1 MKKLKVIAL
10 SVLAFVTIASMVF
23 VSCQKSVE
31 ENKIIKVGSSNTK
44 LIANLTNLQSEMIT
58 AIGNEHNRLCKLI
71 QEDYMN
77 SSNSDLYNSFN
88 NVMQTT
94 NYGSID
100 NNGFN
105 NLVDFNKEANFEINV
120 NNLINSIKDV
130 QEKEIMNSIYLATLE
145 IEDLDKFNLTMNE
158 LEVQANS
165 ITIENRKIAVLIAI
179 EVARNS
185 SKMWMPIAYG
195 GEGYYIMANNSQQ
208 NLNKQTNK
216 SAATKKV
223 GGVVLADIIGAYTG
237 FLGGVMGYL
246 ISGGPVNPAS
256 NAYIAGCT
264 IVGGVGASVSKAMP

>member
-23 VSCQKSVE
+23 VGCQKPVA

-105 NLVDFNKEANFEINV
+105 DLVDFNKEANFEINV
-120 NNLINSIKDV
+120 KNLINSIKDV

-165 ITIENRKIAVLIAI
+165 ITIENRKMI
-179 EVARNS
+179 
-185 SKMWMPIAYG
+185 KMPR
-195 GEGYYIMANNSQQ
+195 E
-208 NLNKQTNK
+208 
-216 SAATKKV
+216 
-223 GGVVLADIIGAYTG
+223 
-237 FLGGVMGYL
+237 
-246 ISGGPVNPAS
+246 
-256 NAYIAGCT
+256 
-264 IVGGVGASVSKAMP
+264 